1 MAVDT
6 FAEAEALVDDVGPRA
21 PGSDG
26 ERAAAGHLAVRLR
39 ALGRSVEI
47 EPFAVWPRW
56 PLAYALHA
64 LAGITASLLSLVEP
78 GIAVALAG
86 LVTLLTVLDA
96 TALLT
101 TTRRL
106 LGRRESVNV
115 VSWGDRT
122 RERALLLVAH
132 CDSGPGGLATHDGLR
147 RTLASLPV
155 SPWAALCWLMAGV
168 LIVCLLRMADI
179 SGFGLDLAQFLV
191 TAALLAA
198 LPLLLGLALSPPQAG
213 ENDNASGVAL
223 ALRLADQAQTEH
235 FGVHVL
241 LTGSQ
246 KAFAQGMRAFLLRHG
261 GGLDRERTV
270 VLNLDTVGD
279 GSPRYS
285 RRDGPVQAVRSH
297 FQLVELCLGVAED
310 SDAANPG
317 SLVLREPTDTYA
329 ARMAG
334 LAAVTITCRDER
346 GYASRR
352 LTERS
357 LTRAEAFC
365 LEVMRRLDAEV
376 SEDR

>member
-6 FAEAEALVDDVGPRA
+6 FAEADALVDDVGPRA
-21 PGSDG
+21 PGSVG
-26 ERAAAGHLAVRLR
+26 ERAAAEHLAVRLR

-56 PLAYALHA
+56 ALAYALHA
-64 LAGITASLLSLVEP
+64 LAGIAASLVSLVEP

-106 LGRRESVNV
+106 LGRRESANV
-115 VSWGDRT
+115 VSWGDRS
-122 RERALLLVAH
+122 RPRALLLVAH

-147 RTLASLPV
+147 RTLAWLPF
-155 SPWAALCWLMAGV
+155 SPWAALCSLMAGV
-168 LIVCLLRMADI
+168 LIACLLRMADI

-191 TAALLAA
+191 TASLLAA
-198 LPLLLGLALSPPQAG
+198 LPLLLGLALSTPQAG

-235 FGVHVL
+235 CGVHVL

-246 KAFAQGMRAFLLRHG
+246 KAFAHGMRAFLLRHG

-279 GSPRYS
+279 GSPLHS
-285 RRDGPVQAVRSH
+285 RREGPVKAVRMH
-297 FQLVELCLGVAED
+297 FQLVELCAGVAED

-317 SLVLREPTDTYA
+317 SLVLREPTDAYA
-329 ARMAG
+329 ARRAG
-334 LAAVTITCRDER
+334 LAAVTIICRDER

-357 LTRAEAFC
+357 LTRSEAFC
-365 LEVMRRLDAEV
+365 LEVIRRLDGEI